1 MKSFLNI
8 EFLFVKFPIIFPII
22 YCFVLFQFPTYETY
36 LIFFTILLL
45 AEPHFG
51 ATWPFL
57 LDKSNHSLIKE
68 NKIAFLILPLIL
80 VILCLIGFFVFN
92 KIFYLIFFAINIY
105 HVTRQSFGVSKLYSE
120 DKKDIDFQE
129 KVIYLFNGL
138 FFLVGYFRF
147 FLNINLDEYL
157 FFINYFF
164 IVIFILSIIIY
175 VYLYKFNQ
183 NLFSFITGCIIF
195 YPVCFV
201 NNPVHVIL
209 LGVTMHFSQYLY
221 LTNKIV
227 SGRNS
232 EKNINNQTYKN
243 LSYFIF
249 IVIVY
254 GIIMAT
260 FSLFGKFEEVSLKNL
275 IIIPIIGQM
284 LHFYLDSQ
292 LWKFSLKHNR
302 DNVLKYLMN

>member
-1 MKSFLNI
+1 MKSFINI

-22 YCFVLFQFPTYETY
+22 YCVVLFQFPTYETY

-57 LDKSNHSLIKE
+57 LDKSNNSHIRE
-68 NKIAFLILPLIL
+68 NKIAFLFLPLIL
-80 VILCLIGFFVFN
+80 IIFCLIGFFVFN
-92 KIFYLIFFAINIY
+92 KIFYLIFFAINMY
-105 HVTRQSFGVSKLYSE
+105 HVTRQSFGISKLYSE
-120 DKKDIDFQE
+120 DKKDINFQE
-129 KVIYLFNGL
+129 KIIYLFNGL

-157 FFINYFF
+157 VFINYFF
-164 IVIFILSIIIY
+164 VAIFILSIISY

-183 NLFSFITGCIIF
+183 NLFSLITGCIIF

-201 NNPVHVIL
+201 SNPVHVIL

-221 LTNKIV
+221 LTNKV
-227 SGRNS
+227 VVGRYN
-232 EKNINNQTYKN
+232 ERNNLK
-243 LSYFIF
+243 LISKISKYFITA
-249 IVIVY
+249 IIVY
-254 GIIMAT
+254 GIIMAVL
-260 FSLFGKFEEVSLKNL
+260 SLLGKNEDIALKSL

-302 DNVLKYLMN
+302 DNILKHLMN

>member
-1 MKSFLNI
+1 
-8 EFLFVKFPIIFPII
+8 
-22 YCFVLFQFPTYETY
+22 
-36 LIFFTILLL
+36 
-45 AEPHFG
+45 
-51 ATWPFL
+51 
-57 LDKSNHSLIKE
+57 
-68 NKIAFLILPLIL
+68 
-80 VILCLIGFFVFN
+80 LIGFFVFN

>member
-1 MKSFLNI
+1 MKNYLNV
-8 EFLFVKFPIIFPII
+8 EFLFVKFPIILPII
-22 YCFVLFQFPTYETY
+22 YCIVLFQFPTYETY

-51 ATWPFL
+51 ATWPFFINKLNYQHIKNNRVTFL
-57 LDKSNHSLIKE
+57 LI
-68 NKIAFLILPLIL
+68 PLMI
-80 VILCLIGFFVFN
+80 IFFCLIGFFYLN
-92 KIFYLIFFAINIY
+92 KIFYLIFFAVNIY
-105 HVTRQSFGVSKLYSE
+105 HVTRQSFGVSKLYSVY
-120 DKKDIDFQE
+120 KKDIIFQE
-129 KVIYLFNGL
+129 RLIYFFNGL
-138 FFLVGYFRF
+138 FFLIGYLRF
-147 FLNINLDEYL
+147 FLGIDIVEYL
-157 FFINYFF
+157 VLIN
-164 IVIFILSIIIY
+164 SIIVAMFIFSIIAY
-175 VYLYKFNQ
+175 IYLYRFND

-221 LTNKIV
+221 LTNKVV

-232 EKNINNQTYKN
+232 EKNTNNQTYKN

-260 FSLFGKFEEVSLKNL
+260 FSLFGKFEETSLKNL
-275 IIIPIIGQM
+275 IIIPIIGQT

-292 LWKFSLKHNR
+292 LWKFSIKHNR
-302 DNVLKYLMN
+302 EIVLKFLNN